1 MLQHLAYDVF
11 YLGVEMTAV
20 LTSQVTQLLYRVTPI
35 LNFAQI
41 VGDLRHAFVSKAG
54 EAPTL
59 TWDCD
64 DIALLD
70 FGAARIV
77 IGFSEKL
84 PGPNIACLTVAI
96 GQSPLQNDADLTAA
110 DQFLLSEAVTE
121 RLSQR
126 FPSDAQRSQTLTHP
140 FPLTSDLIDHVVDA
154 LFQQDGDKSRP
165 EIAAPAAPLSVDIA
179 PTPVGG
185 EPSDMER
192 LMHRL
197 SSELTARTP
206 SLISRAIASATPRG
220 RKTAAKGRAT
230 PFTEPVVSDAETRPE
245 IEKTPKARGRLF
257 WSKTSASH
265 QAAHPDPV
273 QSPPQARKAAS
284 SSELKAVRD
293 ALYAQDMSKGQS
305 GTRIAAQTRHALQ
318 SLTALPLS
326 LAAVLAD
333 RRRGTA
339 MIGNRI
345 KH

>member
-1 MLQHLAYDVF
+1 
-11 YLGVEMTAV
+11 MTAV

-41 VGDLRHAFVSKAG
+41 VGDLQHAFVSKAG

-84 PGPNIACLTVAI
+84 PAPNVACLTVAI

-121 RLSQR
+121 RLLQR
-126 FPSDAQRSQTLTHP
+126 FPSDAQRSQTMTHP
-140 FPLTSDLIDHVVDA
+140 LPLTSDLIDHVVDA
-154 LFQQDGDKSRP
+154 LFQQNSDKSGP
-165 EIAAPAAPLSVDIA
+165 EIPSPAAPVSAAPLSDDIA
-179 PTPVGG
+179 PIPPQS
-185 EPSDMER
+185 EPGDIER

-197 SSELTARTP
+197 SSELTTRTP
-206 SLISRAIASATPRG
+206 GLISRAIASATPQG
-220 RKTAAKGRAT
+220 RKAAAKAPT
-230 PFTEPVVSDAETRPE
+230 ASSTEPGVSDAEARAAT
-245 IEKTPKARGRLF
+245 KKMPKARGGLF
-257 WSKTSASH
+257 WSKTSASPRP
-265 QAAHPDPV
+265 AVPELV
-273 QSPPQARKAAS
+273 QSPPQTRKAAS

-293 ALYAQDMSKGQS
+293 ALYAQGMST
-305 GTRIAAQTRHALQ
+305 GTRGNGIAAQTRQAVQ
-318 SLTALPLS
+318 AITALPLS
-326 LAAVLAD
+326 LASSLAD
-333 RRRGTA
+333 RRRGAA

>member
-1 MLQHLAYDVF
+1 MA
-11 YLGVEMTAV
+11 AV

-41 VGDLRHAFVSKAG
+41 VGDLQHAFVSKAG
-54 EAPTL
+54 VSPTL

-84 PGPNIACLTVAI
+84 PAPNVACLTVAI

-121 RLSQR
+121 RLLQR

-140 FPLTSDLIDHVVDA
+140 LPLTSDLIDHVVDA
-154 LFQQDGDKSRP
+154 LFQQDSDKSNP
-165 EIAAPAAPLSVDIA
+165 EIAAPATPVSAALVSAVIA
-179 PTPVGG
+179 PTSAQN
-185 EPSDMER
+185 EPGDIER

-206 SLISRAIASATPRG
+206 GLISRAIASATPQG
-220 RKTAAKGRAT
+220 RKAAAKAPAT
-230 PFTEPVVSDAETRPE
+230 SVTEPGVSDAEANPK
-245 IEKTPKARGRLF
+245 IEKMPRVKGRLF
-257 WSKTSASH
+257 WSKNSASP
-265 QAAHPDPV
+265 QVAPQNPI
-273 QSPPQARKAAS
+273 QSPSQVRKAAS
-284 SSELKAVRD
+284 SSELKAVRE
-293 ALYAQDMSKGQS
+293 ALYAQDMSDVQS
-305 GTRIAAQTRHALQ
+305 GGRIAAQTRHAVQ
-318 SLTALPLS
+318 AITALPLS
-326 LAAVLAD
+326 LASVLAD
-333 RRRGTA
+333 RRRGAA